1 MQDIR
6 VVRYE
11 PGSTGLSV
19 KKEMQYVREVNDN
32 DRRTEVSGPS
42 NRSLICTFRRWIK
55 AMINLKLLR
64 LNPRAYCTKCWK
76 EYTFEEWSKLPS
88 YQTHPQ
94 YKARTKYCPDCKG
107 EKFRWLG

>member
-1 MQDIR
+1 MSDFPMT
-6 VVRYE
+6 E
-11 PGSTGLSV
+11 
-19 KKEMQYVREVNDN
+19 KQYP
-32 DRRTEVSGPS
+32 VSS
-42 NRSLICTFRRWIK
+42 NGSLICTFRRWIK

-88 YQTHPQ
+88 YQTYPQ

-107 EKFRWLG
+107 EKFRWLNDD

>member
-1 MQDIR
+1 MIKKSAVNKHISKIPTNDLLQELKR
-6 VVRYE
+6 RYC
-11 PGSTGLSV
+11 
-19 KKEMQYVREVNDN
+19 KEMAILDY
-32 DRRTEVSGPS
+32 
-42 NRSLICTFRRWIK
+42 IRRWIK

-88 YQTHPQ
+88 YQTYPQ
-94 YKARTKYCPDCKG
+94 YISRTKYCPDCKG